1 MNMMKIQYIQPH
13 VKMIQ
18 MGNSGEFFMESGPD
32 ANDQTDPTKGGNGAK
47 EFDNDVWNDNDVWG
61 TESSWETADETW

>member
-1 MNMMKIQYIQPH
+1 MKMMKIQYIQPH

-18 MGNSGEFFMESGPD
+18 MGNSGEFFMESGPG

-47 EFDNDVWNDNDVWG
+47 EFDL
-61 TESSWETADETW
+61 SLIHI

>member
-1 MNMMKIQYIQPH
+1 
-13 VKMIQ
+13 
-18 MGNSGEFFMESGPD
+18 MESGPD
-32 ANDQTDPTKGGNGAK
+32 ANDQTDPTKGGVGAK

>member
-32 ANDQTDPTKGGNGAK
+32 ANDQTDPTKGGVGAK

>member
-1 MNMMKIQYIQPH
+1 MMKIQYIQPH

-18 MGNSGEFFMESGPD
+18 MGNSGEFFMESGPG
-32 ANDQTDPTKGGNGAK
+32 ANDQTDPTKGVGGAK